1 MQRRLRLRQS
11 SDFLRLRQEG
21 MVKRHPTVM
30 MSYRPNSLE
39 QNRYGFITAK
49 TLGNAVIR
57 NRVRRLLREAVRLQ
71 HPLWQ
76 QGYDLVFIARP
87 SIVGQPFQEIQRII
101 NELAHR
107 AGLAMKD

>member
-1 MQRRLRLRQS
+1 MQRRLRLQAS

-21 MVKRHPTVM
+21 VVKRHPALM
-30 MSYRPNSLE
+30 ISYAPNGLE

-49 TLGNAVIR
+49 ILGNAVKR

-71 HPLWQ
+71 HSQWQ
-76 QGYDLVFIARP
+76 QGYDIVFIARP
-87 SIVGQPFQEIQRII
+87 AAVGEPFQVIQRII